1 VSIHPL
7 GSYEDVPDRPGRRA
21 RNLAGSEH
29 GFDSLFV
36 TENEMDA
43 GSSIPLHTHSV
54 EEAWVVTAGEL
65 TVRIGDEQ
73 LVVPSGHVVRV
84 PPNVPHAVENKGTAT
99 ARAITTA
106 PWDRATF
113 YADATTY
120 LEGVARSD

>member
-1 VSIHPL
+1 
-7 GSYEDVPDRPGRRA
+7 
-21 RNLAGSEH
+21 
-29 GFDSLFV
+29 
-36 TENEMDA
+36 M
-43 GSSIPLHTHSV
+43 
-54 EEAWVVTAGEL
+54 
-65 TVRIGDEQ
+65 RIGDEQ

-99 ARAITTA
+99 ARAITAA